1 MDTEKVVISGFAG
14 TKPVS
19 QPKVN
24 VCMRDRPRKENFVLS
39 YSDLKKY
46 FLLRHGPD
54 PIPQLHPDR
63 LIKRYDQEYRK
74 YIEQVYEQVQTRSI

>member
-14 TKPVS
+14 PKLIP

-39 YSDLKKY
+39 HSDLERY
-46 FLLRHGPD
+46 FLLRRGPD
-54 PIPQLHPDR
+54 PIPVLHPDR
-63 LIKRYDQEYRK
+63 LIKRHDQEYKR
-74 YIEQVYEQVQTRSI
+74 YIKDVYGQN